1 MSNFD
6 DDMFNEDEYAD
17 DTRDSMVLPL
27 VMH

>member
-17 DTRDSMVLPL
+17 DTRDSTQQQEEEN
-27 VMH
+27 